1 MKWKLYVNKDQAS
14 IDVLTMIQHI
24 PDLSTKLAS
33 VSYRYFSSGP
43 TLENGKSKITNASK
57 ITEILIG
64 KTNKVETQ
72 RRVPTRVEKF
82 MKSTPD
88 YDDRV
93 YSEIYSDDG
102 IKSQIQDEDDY
113 DEEIKSRKK
122 EQYDK
127 KYNEQLQRLEK
138 KQVPKR
144 VPVEQTPDYAETTE
158 EKKEDEMYDYFKK
171 LLAN

>member
-1 MKWKLYVNKDQAS
+1 
-14 IDVLTMIQHI
+14 
-24 PDLSTKLAS
+24 
-33 VSYRYFSSGP
+33 
-43 TLENGKSKITNASK
+43 
-57 ITEILIG
+57 
-64 KTNKVETQ
+64 
-72 RRVPTRVEKF
+72 